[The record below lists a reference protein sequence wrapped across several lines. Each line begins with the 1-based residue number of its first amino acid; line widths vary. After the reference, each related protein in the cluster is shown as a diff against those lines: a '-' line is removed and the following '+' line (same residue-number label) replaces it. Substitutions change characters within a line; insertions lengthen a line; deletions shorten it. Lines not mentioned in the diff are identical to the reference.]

1 MERFIGTDAVS
12 IELFFNVFHIRNWDI
27 SHSLGSTFIPLC
39 RRSLPP
45 GIGITV
51 WQSMSFWKRWRWP
64 HKNILRC
71 MKRWTT
77 IANADSMR
85 LALCSGVS
93 CFGTH
98 LAHNFLNNRCSVT
111 ICTTRGGKSAGN
123 DCWHSWRWFS
133 IDATL
138 CAFKNFITDRS
149 SQSAGVGIRNSNFN
163 RCAATML
170 LWELGKSR

>member
-1 MERFIGTDAVS
+1 MERFIVTDPVN

-27 SHSLGSTFIPLC
+27 FHSLGSTFIPLC

-98 LAHNFLNNRCSVT
+98 LAHNFLNNRLLRDNLVQQ
-111 ICTTRGGKSAGN
+111 GAGN
-123 DCWHSWRWFS
+123 LQEMTAGTADDDFRSTLRSVPSKTLSQTGLHSR
-133 IDATL
+133 
-138 CAFKNFITDRS
+138 R
-149 SQSAGVGIRNSNFN
+149 
-163 RCAATML
+163 
-170 LWELGKSR
+170 ELE